1 VTAGDLRD
9 DGLLRLLENSVASG
23 KIGSF
28 GVGSEREK
36 IGPLLAGRPEYCRTV
51 QFEWSVMDAP
61 VDAMKSFR
69 IHHRALTENFR
80 ELHVGLVQDK
90 ARSARWSEQ
99 VGADLCD
106 GEVLAS
112 LMLKAALVEN
122 PESIILFSS
131 KSPAHMRHNVAVAGD
146 AALENPAGRL
156 YALVQREIATRDQP
170 KARAAG

>member
-1 VTAGDLRD
+1 
-9 DGLLRLLENSVASG
+9 
-23 KIGSF
+23 
-28 GVGSEREK
+28 
-36 IGPLLAGRPEYCRTV
+36 
-51 QFEWSVMDAP
+51 MDAP
-61 VDAMKSFR
+61 VGAMKSFR
-69 IHHRALTENFR
+69 IHHRALTENFLALSA
-80 ELHVGLVQDK
+80 ELAQDR
-90 ARSARWSEQ
+90 ARCSEWSED
-99 VGADLCD
+99 VGADLGD
-106 GEVLAS
+106 REVLAS